1 MSAIACL
8 FYWKMVSVALD
19 ANPITQ
25 TSGIEDMGQV
35 IDGLVWSGLIHSDI
49 SHKSLEE
56 KKTTQ
61 ECLF

>member
-35 IDGLVWSGLIHSDI
+35 IDGLVWSGLIRCDI

-56 KKTTQ
+56 TKRRN
-61 ECLF
+61 F